1 MEVTMMNMNARNQ
14 YLSVLRKDYLQA
26 KSKKEK
32 TLLLNEYCKNT
43 HLNRKYVIRKINQS
57 WLWDKQGRVKTTTK
71 KRKKQYQEE
80 TIQAFGHSTRE

>member
-1 MEVTMMNMNARNQ
+1 MMNMNARNQ

-57 WLWDKQGRVKTTTK
+57 WLWDK
-71 KRKKQYQEE
+71 
-80 TIQAFGHSTRE
+80 